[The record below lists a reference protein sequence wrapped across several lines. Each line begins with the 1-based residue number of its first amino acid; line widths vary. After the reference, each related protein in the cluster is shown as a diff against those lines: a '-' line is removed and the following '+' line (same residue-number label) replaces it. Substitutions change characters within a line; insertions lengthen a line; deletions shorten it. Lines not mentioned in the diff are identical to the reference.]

1 MIRHRSTQ
9 ALTATLATIAALLTA
24 CSDDSGDRASTGE
37 DSPSSSPTQQSPTQ
51 ESPSEPTQSEPVP
64 SPTGWTPLSLDS
76 DDAILPAGRYG
87 MTANGYP
94 DMPYAVVEVPQGFSN
109 LDGWTLFKEGLDEEA
124 GEFIGMGYWTISKVF
139 LDPCGVDSVEVDN
152 SVEEVAG
159 ALQDQKR
166 SHVTAP
172 VPVTIDGYQGL
183 YLELQM
189 PEDIDLDECGYYDVW
204 DSDPGGGR
212 SMQLPGQLD
221 RNWILDVEGDVM
233 VLQITAS
240 PGVPKPA
247 RAQLTG
253 MVESVDFVRWP

>member
-1 MIRHRSTQ
+1 MIRGSTTPGLVG
-9 ALTATLATIAALLTA
+9 ALATIAALLTA
-24 CSDDSGDRASTGE
+24 CSDDPSDQASTGE

-51 ESPSEPTQSEPVP
+51 ESPSETTQSEPVP
-64 SPTGWTPLSLDS
+64 SPTGWTPLSLTS
-76 DDAILPAGRYG
+76 DDATLPSGRHG

-94 DMPYAVVEVPQGFSN
+94 DMPYAVIEVPQGFTN

-124 GEFIGMGYWTISKVF
+124 GEFTGMGYWTISRVF
-139 LDPCGVDSVEVDN
+139 LDPCANDSVEVDN
-152 SVEEVAG
+152 SVEDVAG

-172 VPVTIDGYQGL
+172 VPVTIDGYKGL

-189 PEDIDLDECGYYDVW
+189 PEDIDLAKCEYYDVW
-204 DSDPGGGR
+204 NSDPGGGR
-212 SMQLPGQLD
+212 YMEVPGQLD
-221 RNWILDVEGDVM
+221 RNWILDVEGDVV